1 MGAHPSKLQLP
12 LRLKVIFL
20 MDALIKIFGRC
31 LHHNETIEWVLH
43 STRFLGVLCL
53 YLCQKDLYANRRW
66 FVLLL
71 SLRIDGA
78 RKWSKVMAP
87 ALQQM
92 KVNVLQ
98 GVQHASL
105 RQPPD
110 GRNRSVTWPDVK
122 SVVLA
127 FSRSL
132 LPRPHRKPVRMTDSQ
147 DPFFFRHLFFL
158 LIYFACVFIF
168 VVSELYII

>member
-1 MGAHPSKLQLP
+1 M
-12 LRLKVIFL
+12 
-20 MDALIKIFGRC
+20 
-31 LHHNETIEWVLH
+31 
-43 STRFLGVLCL
+43 FLGVLCL
-53 YLCQKDLYANRRW
+53 YLCQRDLYANRQW

-110 GRNRSVTWPDVK
+110 GRKLHDLT
-122 SVVLA
+122 L
-127 FSRSL
+127 SL
-132 LPRPHRKPVRMTDSQ
+132 LSWPQLSPRPHDNSQ
-147 DPFFFRHLFFL
+147 TYKNDVFLKITFVDTFFFL
-158 LIYFACVFIF
+158 LIYFGCVFIF
-168 VVSELYII
+168 VLYNMDCMVWISYKSDFWTNKQSTENAKLKACQIDR